1 MTKKVFIAKR
11 EKKRI
16 FERVYEIYSKRQ
28 GCQIFLVTT
37 YQNWGI
43 YNKLPHNIPNVQNIP
58 IGRKIDNVHKIC
70 KCLPL
75 QDPPKF
81 TQIGIFGLK
90 MYHLATLVRD
100 DFE

>member
-1 MTKKVFIAKR
+1 MSERGDFCNIEGIRMTKKVFIAKR

-58 IGRKIDNVHKIC
+58 IGRKIDKMFIKYANVYHC
-70 KCLPL
+70 RTLQNLPKL
-75 QDPPKF
+75 GF
-81 TQIGIFGLK
+81 
-90 MYHLATLVRD
+90 LV
-100 DFE
+100 